1 MRIDKTEFGS
11 ITVNGKIF
19 NNDVVVCWDDSVYE
33 RAKSHTFSKSELQE
47 LLLRGP
53 EIIIVGTGHPGL
65 VKIDPEAEKAARR
78 AGIKLVAKPSSQAI
92 QEFNKL
98 VKNKKV
104 IAVIHVTC

>member
-11 ITVNGKIF
+11 VTINGKIF
-19 NNDVVVCWDDSVYE
+19 NNDMVVCWDGEIKE
-33 RAKSHTFSKSELQE
+33 RAKSHIFSKSELQE
-47 LLLRGP
+47 LLLKGP
-53 EIIIVGTGHPGL
+53 EIVIVGTGHPGL
-65 VKIDPEAEKAARR
+65 VKIDPEAEKAART

-98 VKNKKV
+98 VKNKEV